1 MSFVVSTKRVN
12 KNEVAILWTLL
23 DTLLPKPCSLA
34 SLLCHS
40 QKHSADL
47 GNCTLVAML
56 CRCCLALWLWR
67 WRAQG
72 LLSVSGAVEPPWMK
86 RLINWA
92 LSDRATIRIY
102 AQTVSLLHSESNS
115 LKRMMNFW
123 RVASR
128 IGACKRSVPKEPNK
142 FAFSILWTLLDTL
155 LPKPCSL
162 ASLLCHSQEFP
173 HHTIRMWQGAP
184 LLWSV
189 RYFCSAAILVCRTL
203 RGASHLSTTHLVSS
217 VIAECNY

>member
-1 MSFVVSTKRVN
+1 
-12 KNEVAILWTLL
+12 
-23 DTLLPKPCSLA
+23 
-34 SLLCHS
+34 
-40 QKHSADL
+40 
-47 GNCTLVAML
+47 ML
-56 CRCCLALWLWR
+56 CRCCLALLLWR

-115 LKRMMNFW
+115 LKRTMNFW

-128 IGACKRSVPKEPNK
+128 IGACKRSVPKEPNN
-142 FAFSILWTLLDTL
+142 FAFSILWTLLDML
-155 LPKPCSL
+155 LPNPCSL
-162 ASLLCHSQEFP
+162 ASLLCHPQEFP

-189 RYFCSAAILVCRTL
+189 QYFCSAAILVCCNI
-203 RGASHLSTTHLVSS
+203 GLSDTPWSQPFVHYSPGEFCDCRV
-217 VIAECNY
+217 

>member
-1 MSFVVSTKRVN
+1 
-12 KNEVAILWTLL
+12 
-23 DTLLPKPCSLA
+23 
-34 SLLCHS
+34 
-40 QKHSADL
+40 
-47 GNCTLVAML
+47 
-56 CRCCLALWLWR
+56 
-67 WRAQG
+67 
-72 LLSVSGAVEPPWMK
+72 MK

-115 LKRMMNFW
+115 LKRTMNIW

-128 IGACKRSVPKEPNK
+128 IGACKRSVPKEPNN
-142 FAFSILWTLLDTL
+142 FAFSILWTLLDML
-155 LPKPCSL
+155 LPNPCSL

-189 RYFCSAAILVCRTL
+189 QFLSAPLTGSLKCPDVCCGRVQNQEIIAHWIFLTALQLGDQSCQWPPIPEIRRDSMLHCPNIFDANHDQICDVRYTTMMRSTFFAI
-203 RGASHLSTTHLVSS
+203 S
-217 VIAECNY
+217 N

>member
-1 MSFVVSTKRVN
+1 
-12 KNEVAILWTLL
+12 
-23 DTLLPKPCSLA
+23 
-34 SLLCHS
+34 
-40 QKHSADL
+40 
-47 GNCTLVAML
+47 ML

-115 LKRMMNFW
+115 LKRTMNFW

-128 IGACKRSVPKEPNK
+128 IGACKRSVPKEPNN

-155 LPKPCSL
+155 LPNPCSL

-184 LLWSV
+184 AKAKERHRRRRLAFSSVRQKRLSSIFAVQYCAWLQYWSV
-189 RYFCSAAILVCRTL
+189 GHSTEPAICPLLTW
-203 RGASHLSTTHLVSS
+203 
-217 VIAECNY
+217 